1 MDKKT
6 RTKGPDFVLTLTLI
20 FVVLKLTGSISWPWD
35 WVLSPVWITFAFC
48 AVAFSSILVAGRIV
62 KGKW

>member
-20 FVVLKLTGSISWPWD
+20 FVVLKLTGAVSWPWV
-35 WVLSPVWITFAFC
+35 WVLSPLWISLAFC
-48 AVAFSSILVAGRIV
+48 VAAFSSILVAGRIV